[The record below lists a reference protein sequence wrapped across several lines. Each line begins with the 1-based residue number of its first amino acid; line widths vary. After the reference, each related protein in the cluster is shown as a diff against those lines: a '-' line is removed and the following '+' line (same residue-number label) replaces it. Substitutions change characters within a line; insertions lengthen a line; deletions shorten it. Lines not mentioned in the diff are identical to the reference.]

1 MITPRAE
8 PVSLVLIAF
17 QLDMP
22 IFMFDRDNKSTM
34 MTLGQLLPMSFGPEK
49 LKSTDELAHGLSQ

>member
-17 QLDMP
+17 QLHMP

-49 LKSTDELAHGLSQ
+49 LKSTDELAHGMSQ